1 MGTVATRAAD
11 SVLCVRGS
19 RLFAIGCC
27 AVVLAGCGSSA
38 LHPISNLIKH
48 HKSIAIAACIVSV
61 DRLIH
66 DARTHH
72 HLAALYRADRA
83 LADCR
88 HA

>member
-1 MGTVATRAAD
+1 VRIVLAKRSLAPA
-11 SVLCVRGS
+11 LCVV
-19 RLFAIGCC
+19 A
-27 AVVLAGCGSSA
+27 LAGCGSSV
-38 LHPISNLIKH
+38 LHPVSGLIKH

-72 HLAALYRADRA
+72 NFAALYRADRA
-83 LADCR
+83 LVDCK